1 VRLTR
6 FAPAQLRVCAA
17 AATTALLAFSALTGC
32 SKGDGAVTELTF
44 WGMGREGEV
53 VGELIA
59 AWDAE
64 RPDVT
69 VKVQQ
74 IPWSAA
80 HEKLLT
86 AHVGRATPDL
96 AQLGNTW
103 VPEFAALRALAPLD
117 DRVAA
122 STVVARRDHF
132 PGIWDTN
139 VIDGALYGVPWY
151 VDTRVIFYRSDL
163 LKAAGYDTMPRTWSG
178 WRGALEAVTK
188 QGGEG
193 HYGVLLPLNEWTQP
207 VILGLQAGSPLLGDL
222 ETRGAFAEPAFAG
235 AFDFYLGLYRDGLA
249 PPVANNEVA
258 NLYQEFARGTF
269 AMYISGPWNLGEF
282 RRRLPAELQ
291 DAWATAPLP
300 GPDVLPDGST
310 ATGQPG
316 LSLAGGASL
325 VVFAGSKHQ
334 DRAWELIEY
343 LLAPAQQRKFFE
355 LTGDLPAHRAVWAD
369 PRLSGDERTRAFA
382 TQLERVVPTPKIP
395 EWEQIANRVWV
406 AAEQAIR
413 GSHTPA
419 QALEALDADVDRMLV
434 KRRWLK
440 EKGQL
445 TGAVGATSGGAGVAS
460 GPAPAGGGARVVAWP
475 VMVDLS
481 TVLTPPTRA
490 HGPNGVDQ
498 IVDKSTFSP
507 PTHHTLSL
515 PTRNTLS
522 PPTRNTPSPPT
533 HHSPTPAPTAGAHP

>member
-1 VRLTR
+1 VAAIAQAPASRGRRKPAAPQLRLTT
-6 FAPAQLRVCAA
+6 LCAA
-17 AATTALLAFSALTGC
+17 ALLTISGCARQDDTTT
-32 SKGDGAVTELTF
+32 LTF

-64 RPDVT
+64 RPDVQ
-69 VKVQQ
+69 VNVQQ

-117 DRVAA
+117 ERVAA
-122 STVVARRDHF
+122 STIVARGNHF

-139 VIDGALYGVPWY
+139 VIDGTLYGVPWY
-151 VDTRVIFYRSDL
+151 VDTRVIFYRRDL
-163 LKAAGYDTMPRTWSG
+163 LAAAGYDTMPRTWTA
-178 WRGALEAVTK
+178 WRGALAAVARK
-188 QGGEG
+188 GGPG
-193 HYGVLLPLNEWTQP
+193 HYGILLPLNEWTQP
-207 VILGLQAGSPLLGDL
+207 VILGLQAGSGLLAESD
-222 ETRGAFAEPAFAG
+222 TRAAFAQPAFAG
-235 AFDFYLGLYRDGLA
+235 AFDFYLGLFRDGLA

-300 GPDVLPDGST
+300 GPDGGAS
-310 ATGQPG
+310 TGQPG
-316 LSLAGGASL
+316 VSLAGGASL

-334 DRAWELIEY
+334 DRAWELVEY
-343 LLAPAQQRKFFE
+343 LSAPAQQRRFFE

-369 PRLSGDERTRAFA
+369 SALSGDERTRAFA
-382 TQLERVVPTPKIP
+382 TQLEHVVPTPKIP

-419 QALEALDADVDRMLV
+419 QALVALDTDVDRMLV

-445 TGAVGATSGGAGVAS
+445 TS
-460 GPAPAGGGARVVAWP
+460 AGGVRVWSARGEI
-475 VMVDLS
+475 VDLS
-481 TVLTPPTRA
+481 TNLTAGTRA
-490 HGPNGVDQ
+490 YGPIGGGQLVDR
-498 IVDKSTFSP
+498 STISP
-507 PTHHTLSL
+507 RALHTR
-515 PTRNTLS
+515 T
-522 PPTRNTPSPPT
+522 
-533 HHSPTPAPTAGAHP
+533 PTPAAPGKAHP

>member
-1 VRLTR
+1 MVS
-6 FAPAQLRVCAA
+6 
-17 AATTALLAFSALTGC
+17 ALLALAGC
-32 SKGDGAVTELTF
+32 RGGGPGAPAELTF

-59 AWDAE
+59 AWDAG

-117 DRVAA
+117 ERVAA
-122 STVVARRDHF
+122 SGVIRQADHF

-139 VIDGALYGVPWY
+139 LIDGRLYGVPWY
-151 VDTRVIFYRSDL
+151 VDTRVIFYRRDL
-163 LKAAGYDTMPRTWSG
+163 LANAGYATMPTTWSA
-178 WRGALEAVTK
+178 WREALAAIAR
-188 QGGEG
+188 QGGAG
-193 HYGVLLPLNEWTQP
+193 HYGILLPLNEWTQP
-207 VILGLQAGSPLLGDL
+207 VVLGLQGGSTLLADHD
-222 ETRGAFAEPAFAG
+222 TRAAFSQPAFAR
-235 AFDFYLGLYRDGLA
+235 AFDFYLGLFRDGLA
-249 PPVANNEVA
+249 PPVSNNEVA

-300 GPDVLPDGST
+300 GPDDDPAT
-310 ATGQPG
+310 ARGEPG

-325 VVFAGSKHQ
+325 VVFAGSKHP
-334 DRAWELIEY
+334 DRAWELVEY
-343 LLAPAQQRKFFE
+343 LSAPAQQRRFFE
-355 LTGDLPAHRAVWAD
+355 LTGNLPAHRAVWGDSAFVN
-369 PRLSGDERTRAFA
+369 DERTRAFA
-382 TQLERVVPTPKIP
+382 AQLERVVATPKIP

-413 GSHTPA
+413 GSQTPA
-419 QALEALDADVDRMLV
+419 GALRLLDEDVDRMLV
-434 KRRWLK
+434 KRRWLV

-445 TGAVGATSGGAGVAS
+445 H
-460 GPAPAGGGARVVAWP
+460 AGG
-475 VMVDLS
+475 
-481 TVLTPPTRA
+481 
-490 HGPNGVDQ
+490 
-498 IVDKSTFSP
+498 
-507 PTHHTLSL
+507 
-515 PTRNTLS
+515 
-522 PPTRNTPSPPT
+522 
-533 HHSPTPAPTAGAHP
+533 